1 MEASG
6 SQLVEGWLVSQAINV
21 VLVLGNPIFNN
32 CAVIIGIWI
41 LVEHLIFKRV
51 ESIGI
56 HFESFQPDNDIGIV
70 FIFALVRVCSTVDG
84 FNFTHHS
91 VWVLLVTHRVCI
103 VSPVWTPQSNNNIV
117 A

>member
-32 CAVIIGIWI
+32 WAVIIGIWI

-51 ESIGI
+51 ESIRI
-56 HFESFQPDNDIGIV
+56 HFEIFQPANDICIV
-70 FIFALVRVCSTVDG
+70 FIFSPVRVCRTVYG
-84 FNFTHHS
+84 FSFTHRTF
-91 VWVLLVTHRVCI
+91 WVLSVTHRFCVLG
-103 VSPVWTPQSNNNIV
+103 
-117 A
+117 